1 MAKAPY
7 SIQHFLPLRTVTWAT
22 LAVTVV
28 MAALFGIMGF
38 PPTLTEY
45 YRSMYFHSI
54 GIGVAALAV
63 YAVIWAFDLEAHEPR
78 IDFPL
83 ATRAWVATLFAAVG
97 GLIYI
102 NPGIQAYLSDIGLGL
117 FVVAFIL
124 MADVGGALFIE
135 LMFLPRKKAGVY
147 EPTGGYWRRMF
158 PFTRAKIR
166 PYFHVSSAY
175 WLTIAAVGS
184 TFVAGL
190 IGFANLWVS
199 IFGTSFLS
207 GYISWLGLDKA
218 GFLAGSV
225 DPHSHDMAV
234 AIMAGIVA
242 ITVYQYGIL
251 GKLTGVKKAVA
262 RLGLWISIIGVVVM
276 TWTFIAET
284 FLNYAPPLLFA
295 SAPIGPDAIQNGIVG
310 DDLIMSIAAIGAM
323 VLIIPLALTKLDDSK
338 PFWKDSIRGTMLA
351 IWAAA
356 VVINMIEGFYV
367 EFHEDAFQTT
377 LLANDKAYA
386 QVQSLGALFLLA
398 AAAIALLSIDYFKV
412 DGMGRRVIGWVMPIG
427 LLLFLLG
434 GFGWSYVD
442 STNTGISFWTYIG
455 GTFAIGAAAVV
466 AVGAI
471 YSKRTSKASP
481 AVASGPAANSSS

>member
-1 MAKAPY
+1 MAKVPY
-7 SIQHFLPLRTVTWAT
+7 SVQHIIPLKTVTWTTIAMT
-22 LAVTVV
+22 AL

-38 PPTLTEY
+38 PPTLKEY

-54 GIGVAALAV
+54 GIGIAALAV
-63 YAVIWAFDLEAHEPR
+63 YAVIWAYDLESSEPR

-83 ATRAWVATLFAAVG
+83 STRAWFATLFAAGG

-102 NPGIQAYLSDIGLGL
+102 NPGIQAYLSDFGLGL

-135 LMFLPRKKAGVY
+135 LMLLPRKKTGVY

-158 PFTRAKIR
+158 PFTRAKLE

-184 TFVAGL
+184 TFIAGL

-218 GFLAGSV
+218 GFLGGSV

-234 AIMAGIVA
+234 AIMAGIVS

-251 GKLTGVKKAVA
+251 DKLTGIKKTVI
-262 RLGLWISIIGVVVM
+262 RLGLWISTIGMVVM

-295 SAPIGPDAIQNGIVG
+295 SAPIGPNGIQNGMVG

-323 VLIIPLALTKLDDSK
+323 VLIIPLALTKTYDSK

-351 IWAAA
+351 IWVAA
-356 VVINMIEGFYV
+356 VLTNVIEGFYV
-367 EFHEDAFQTT
+367 EFHEDVFQTT
-377 LLANDKAYA
+377 LLANDAAYA
-386 QVQSLGALFLLA
+386 QMQSLGALFLLA
-398 AAAIALLSIDYFKV
+398 TAAIVLLSIDYFKV
-412 DGMGRRVIGWVMPIG
+412 DGMSRKIIGWVMPIG

-434 GFGWSYVD
+434 GFGWSYID
-442 STNTGISFWTYIG
+442 PTNTGISFWIYVVGVFT
-455 GTFAIGAAAVV
+455 IGAAAVV
-466 AVGAI
+466 AAGAI
-471 YSKRTSKASP
+471 YSKQASKIGP
-481 AVASGPAANSSS
+481 ALASGP